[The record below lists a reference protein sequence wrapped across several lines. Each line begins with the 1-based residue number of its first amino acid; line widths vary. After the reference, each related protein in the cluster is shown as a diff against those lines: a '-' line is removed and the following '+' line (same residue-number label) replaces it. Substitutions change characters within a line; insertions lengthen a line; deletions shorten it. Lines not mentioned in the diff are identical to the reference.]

1 MPQIAERVEK
11 RMVAREEKENI
22 ITTGTAVTQ
31 DWDAA
36 WESDGEAKEDSVER
50 KNRHSVDEERN
61 MSEVQSKLKVLCIA

>member
-36 WESDGEAKEDSVER
+36 WESDEEAKEDSSDGR
-50 KNRHSVDEERN
+50 NRHSVEEVRKV
-61 MSEVQSKLKVLCIA
+61 SEVYSKFKVV